1 MKQSWHPQN
10 LFNLFQRTY
19 GPESKETN
27 FTRTSKTV
35 YWQRCKSRAV
45 TRAYHGDWIQEKKF
59 KRHYLPASLPKL
71 SIQPH
76 PKANNSNPQESKV
89 PLAAMMYTEVERRL
103 DVVLF
108 RSCFAD
114 SIYEARRMVLHDAVK
129 LNGVRCIAP
138 WTRLHP
144 GDMIT
149 VHPASIPL
157 LNAGKTWPAGLGEPY
172 VVDIDKPKK
181 PSERVSI
188 PPTDTESPP
197 NELTE
202 AEKVEAADTSSV
214 SPEAEAESSIVPEAD
229 ADAPP
234 PISDPI
240 DQHDSKQLVSPT
252 TTSLHLPFRLPAYA
266 SPFLFI
272 PPYLEVS
279 FRVCSMVYLRHPT
292 CGPGFSEI
300 PTPWN
305 ADGEVMRLA
314 WEWYTRQGLGRRVRK
329 ERKEWDERRE
339 TKRNPFAEGHLRKNA
354 IGGRVA
360 VHGRYQGGR
369 VGRARM
375 GSGEP
380 RMQPSI

>member
-1 MKQSWHPQN
+1 MSWHPQN

-71 SIQPH
+71 SIQSH
-76 PKANNSNPQESKV
+76 PKTNKSNPQESKV

-149 VHPASIPL
+149 VHPSSIPT

-181 PSERVSI
+181 SSERVPVPS
-188 PPTDTESPP
+188 TNTESLPT
-197 NELTE
+197 EQAE

-214 SPEAEAESSIVPEAD
+214 SLEAENESSVVPEAD

-234 PISDPI
+234 PISDPV
-240 DQHDSKQLVSPT
+240 DQSDSKELASST

-292 CGPGFSEI
+292 CGPGFNEI

-369 VGRARM
+369 IGRARM

-380 RMQPSI
+380 RMHPSI

>member
-1 MKQSWHPQN
+1 MRKLKNPYNCKKTLPRMSWHPQN

-71 SIQPH
+71 SIQPYQ
-76 PKANNSNPQESKV
+76 KINKSNPQESKV

-114 SIYEARRMVLHDAVK
+114 SVYEARRMVLHNAVK

-157 LNAGKTWPAGLGEPY
+157 LNPGKTWPAGLGEAY
-172 VVDIDKPKK
+172 VVDIDTPKK
-181 PSERVSI
+181 PSE
-188 PPTDTESPP
+188 PSP
-197 NELTE
+197 
-202 AEKVEAADTSSV
+202 
-214 SPEAEAESSIVPEAD
+214 I
-229 ADAPP
+229 
-234 PISDPI
+234 
-240 DQHDSKQLVSPT
+240 

-329 ERKEWDERRE
+329 ERKEWDEIRE
-339 TKRNPFAEGHLRKNA
+339 TKRDPFAEGHLRKNA

-369 VGRARM
+369 IGRARM

-380 RMQPSI
+380 RMQSSI